1 MKTLVISLLC
11 ALALLGSI
19 LAEEPLRDG
28 DIIFH
33 TSKSSQSLVI
43 QRATGSAYSHMG
55 IIIFE
60 NGNPFVLEAIEPV
73 SLTPLSKWVNRGAG
87 GRYSVKRLKDAERLL
102 KPEKVAKMKKIGYAF
117 LGKHYDSY
125 FEWSDSR
132 QYCSELIYKIYE
144 RSIGIKLCPLR
155 RLRSFDLDD
164 PIVKKKLKERYGR
177 HVPLDELVVAPSDIY
192 DSPYLVTVPK

>member
-1 MKTLVISLLC
+1 MKTLVISLSC
-11 ALALLGSI
+11 ALVLLGSI
-19 LAEEPLRDG
+19 LADDPLKNG

-43 QRATGSAYSHMG
+43 QRATGSTYSHMG
-55 IIIFE
+55 IIILS
-60 NGNPFVLEAIEPV
+60 NGRPYVLEAIEPV

-102 KPEKVAKMKKIGYAF
+102 KPDKVAKMKEIGYAF

-132 QYCSELIYKIYE
+132 QYCSELVYKIFE

-155 RLRSFDLDD
+155 CLKSFDLDD

-177 HVPLDELVVAPSDIY
+177 HVPFEELVVAPSDIY
-192 DSPYLVTVPK
+192 ESPYLVSVPK